1 MMRIKKPTHLECSG
15 LSNQLISWHIKL
27 WNVSDRTRSISFPPA
42 NPNRKYS
49 TGIRTNAQA
58 PNATNMLA
66 QNLSPSVVLQVAHR
80 TPLLRWKSSAERDKQ
95 PCERGTISQ
104 AEAAGL
110 PDGTS
115 TQAGS
120 SRMGR
125 RGKQPAAGRT
135 GTRIRSLTSL
145 WRTTTRI
152 ASPRPNKSGIRP
164 SWPPS
169 KQGRWRQQWGTG
181 GGGSGWGGEMKEGRE
196 KGMAASRGFVP
207 KWKKLVGW
215 PHEMD

>member
-1 MMRIKKPTHLECSG
+1 
-15 LSNQLISWHIKL
+15 
-27 WNVSDRTRSISFPPA
+27 
-42 NPNRKYS
+42 
-49 TGIRTNAQA
+49 
-58 PNATNMLA
+58 MLA

-80 TPLLRWKSSAERDKQ
+80 TPLLRGKSSAERDKQ
-95 PCERGTISQ
+95 PCERRTSSQ
-104 AEAAGL
+104 AEAAGP
-110 PDGTS
+110 PDGIS

-135 GTRIRSLTSL
+135 GTRIRSLTSP
-145 WRTTTRI
+145 WRATTRI

-169 KQGRWRQQWGTG
+169 KRGRWRQQWGTG
-181 GGGSGWGGEMKEGRE
+181 GGGSGWGGEMKEGRQ

-207 KWKKLVGW
+207 K
-215 PHEMD
+215 

>member
-1 MMRIKKPTHLECSG
+1 MMRIKKPTHLECLG
-15 LSNQLISWHIKL
+15 LSNQLISWRIKL

-95 PCERGTISQ
+95 PCERGTSSQ
-104 AEAAGL
+104 AEAAGP

-125 RGKQPAAGRT
+125 RGKQSAAGRT
-135 GTRIRSLTSL
+135 RTRIRSLTSP
-145 WRTTTRI
+145 WRATTRI

-164 SWPPS
+164 SWPP
-169 KQGRWRQQWGTG
+169 WR
-181 GGGSGWGGEMKEGRE
+181 GGSGGSNGEPAAEDPDGEGR
-196 KGMAASRGFVP
+196 
-207 KWKKLVGW
+207 
-215 PHEMD
+215 

>member
-1 MMRIKKPTHLECSG
+1 
-15 LSNQLISWHIKL
+15 
-27 WNVSDRTRSISFPPA
+27 
-42 NPNRKYS
+42 
-49 TGIRTNAQA
+49 
-58 PNATNMLA
+58 MLA

-95 PCERGTISQ
+95 PCERGTSSQ
-104 AEAAGL
+104 AEAAGP

-135 GTRIRSLTSL
+135 GTRIRSLTSP
-145 WRTTTRI
+145 WRATTRI

-169 KQGRWRQQWGTG
+169 KRGQWRQQWGTG

-196 KGMAASRGFVP
+196 KGQGDGGLTGVHSKVKEADRMAA
-207 KWKKLVGW
+207 
-215 PHEMD
+215 

>member
-1 MMRIKKPTHLECSG
+1 MRIKKPTHLECSG
-15 LSNQLISWHIKL
+15 LSNQLISWRIKL

-135 GTRIRSLTSL
+135 GQAT
-145 WRTTTRI
+145 
-152 ASPRPNKSGIRP
+152 ASSRAAAARRQERP
-164 SWPPS
+164 SGS
-169 KQGRWRQQWGTG
+169 AVCGTRRRGDGRTDRRRLRRHGH
-181 GGGSGWGGEMKEGRE
+181 M
-196 KGMAASRGFVP
+196 
-207 KWKKLVGW
+207 
-215 PHEMD
+215 